1 MGFEEKTM
9 KTEKIYEGKILNLR
23 IDMVELPDKKY
34 SKREIVEH
42 PGAVAIAALTDDNEI
57 ILVKQYRK
65 AVEKELVEIPG
76 GKVEI
81 SEEPREAAVRELK
94 EETGF
99 SADKMEYIC
108 EFYTSPG
115 FTNEKLYLFLAT
127 GLKAGESHP
136 ENDEYIDVLK
146 FKLDNLVDMVW
157 KGQILDSKTIIGAFA
172 VSSYLQNKR

>member
-65 AVEKELVEIPG
+65 AVEKELVEIPAG
-76 GKVEI
+76 MLEI
-81 SEEPREAAVRELK
+81 AEEPREAAVRELK

>member
-65 AVEKELVEIPG
+65 AVEKELVEIPAG
-76 GKVEI
+76 MLEI

-115 FTNEKLYLFLAT
+115 FINEKLYLFLAT

>member
-65 AVEKELVEIPG
+65 AVEKELVEIPAG
-76 GKVEI
+76 MLEI

>member
-65 AVEKELVEIPG
+65 AVEKELVEIPAG
-76 GKVEI
+76 MLEI

-127 GLKAGESHP
+127 GLKEGESHP

>member
-1 MGFEEKTM
+1 
-9 KTEKIYEGKILNLR
+9 
-23 IDMVELPDKKY
+23 
-34 SKREIVEH
+34 
-42 PGAVAIAALTDDNEI
+42 
-57 ILVKQYRK
+57 
-65 AVEKELVEIPG
+65 
-76 GKVEI
+76 
-81 SEEPREAAVRELK
+81 
-94 EETGF
+94 
-99 SADKMEYIC
+99 MEYIC